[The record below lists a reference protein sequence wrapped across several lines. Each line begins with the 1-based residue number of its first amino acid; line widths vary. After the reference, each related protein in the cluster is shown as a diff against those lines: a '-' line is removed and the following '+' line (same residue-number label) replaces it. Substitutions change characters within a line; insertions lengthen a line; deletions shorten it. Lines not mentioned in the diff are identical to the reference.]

1 MLESTAGI
9 LIKKL
14 SDHQPYFMLINTSL
28 KTEPPPKFVKIN
40 ALNDNAMHKVKNEIK
55 SYDTYNKLNKNPNAD
70 TNLNYDII
78 FNDIVRAKDKH
89 MPTKLMK
96 FNKYKHKKS
105 MWITQGILR
114 SIQYRDKLYK
124 KLKLT
129 HSNSSNYEII
139 NINLKTYNTTL
150 KHTIRAAKK
159 VYFENRFYRFKNDI
173 KIPGKLLMNL
183 FQKNKQIKNYLFYR
197 Q

>member
-14 SDHQPYFMLINTSL
+14 SDHQPYFILINTSL
-28 KTEPPPKFVKIN
+28 KTEQPPKCVTIN
-40 ALNDNAMHKVKNEIK
+40 VLNEDAMHKVKNEIK

-89 MPTKLMK
+89 MPTNMVKC
-96 FNKYKHKKS
+96 NKYKHKKS

-124 KLKLT
+124 QLKLT
-129 HSNSSNYEII
+129 HPNSSHYGII
-139 NINLKTYNTTL
+139 NTNLKTYNTIL

-159 VYFENRFYRFKNDI
+159 GYFENRFYRFKNDI

-183 FQKNKQIKNYLFYR
+183 F
-197 Q
+197 

>member
-1 MLESTAGI
+1 
-9 LIKKL
+9 
-14 SDHQPYFMLINTSL
+14 
-28 KTEPPPKFVKIN
+28 
-40 ALNDNAMHKVKNEIK
+40 
-55 SYDTYNKLNKNPNAD
+55 
-70 TNLNYDII
+70 
-78 FNDIVRAKDKH
+78 
-89 MPTKLMK
+89 MPTKLVK

-129 HSNSSNYEII
+129 HPNSPNYEII

-159 VYFENRFYRFKNDI
+159 YILKTDFIDLKTI
-173 KIPGKLLMNL
+173 
-183 FQKNKQIKNYLFYR
+183 
-197 Q
+197 